1 MDTNDLN
8 KLKSQNQ
15 LHFFHQLALQYF
27 ILYLIYP
34 EFTAGIITIPFEMY
48 GVNCSTPVWES
59 KALNLCWESRGML
72 IPRKIPLLL
81 SFVFYC
87 YLFIYLI
94 LGYFYLIYCLILF
107 YIFILFYNKIEQRK
121 LDFI

>member
-27 ILYLIYP
+27 ILYLVYP

-48 GVNCSTPVWES
+48 ENASMRKQGFKLVLRVTWNVNTS
-59 KALNLCWESRGML
+59 
-72 IPRKIPLLL
+72 
-81 SFVFYC
+81 
-87 YLFIYLI
+87 
-94 LGYFYLIYCLILF
+94 
-107 YIFILFYNKIEQRK
+107 
-121 LDFI
+121 